1 MRTRAVELWRR
12 LRGTR
17 GRARRLRG
25 LAALLAPY
33 RRRVVLMLGSLVIGT
48 AAALAP
54 APLAKLAIDDGI
66 IPGNLGRLSLIV
78 VAFVVAALVVWAAT
92 IVQTYLVEWVGQR
105 ALADLRLA
113 IFDQLQRLPVSFYE
127 RRPAGV
133 LISRMTN
140 DVEALDSLVTD
151 SVVTLFQGG
160 LTLIGTLGILIYLDP
175 HLALIT
181 LATAPAIAVGSL
193 VFRIVSA
200 DAYRRTR
207 ETIGEITGYL
217 QESLSGVRVVRSF
230 AQEHR
235 HAKEFAELNELNR
248 AANMRTVNLNAAY
261 FPAIEFIS
269 AVATVVVLL
278 YGGSQVIDGAI
289 KVGVLVGFLTAL
301 SNFFNPITQLSQ
313 LYTTYQAGMA
323 ALDKIFE
330 LLDEEP
336 DMVERPGARRL
347 ERIRGELVFD
357 HVSFAYP
364 QRDARAVR
372 LALDDIDLQ
381 IAPGETVALVGATG
395 AGKSTFAKLVA
406 RFYDPTAGRV
416 LIDGQDIREVTFAS
430 LRSQL
435 GIVPQEAFLFSGTI
449 GTNIAFG
456 RPDASAAEVEDAA
469 RAIGAHDFIAAL
481 EHGYDTEVGER
492 GVALSAGQRQ
502 LVAFARAMIADPR
515 ILVLDEATSN
525 VDVHTEMR
533 IERGLRRLLAGRTA
547 IVIAHRLSTIRG
559 ATRIVVLADGRIVE
573 QGTHEELVAAGGAYA
588 RLYRDWSKALTA
600 A

>member
-1 MRTRAVELWRR
+1 
-12 LRGTR
+12 
-17 GRARRLRG
+17 
-25 LAALLAPY
+25 
-33 RRRVVLMLGSLVIGT
+33 
-48 AAALAP
+48 
-54 APLAKLAIDDGI
+54 
-66 IPGNLGRLSLIV
+66 
-78 VAFVVAALVVWAAT
+78 
-92 IVQTYLVEWVGQR
+92 
-105 ALADLRLA
+105 
-113 IFDQLQRLPVSFYE
+113 
-127 RRPAGV
+127 
-133 LISRMTN
+133 
-140 DVEALDSLVTD
+140 
-151 SVVTLFQGG
+151 
-160 LTLIGTLGILIYLDP
+160 
-175 HLALIT
+175 
-181 LATAPAIAVGSL
+181 
-193 VFRIVSA
+193 
-200 DAYRRTR
+200 
-207 ETIGEITGYL
+207 
-217 QESLSGVRVVRSF
+217 
-230 AQEHR
+230 
-235 HAKEFAELNELNR
+235 
-248 AANMRTVNLNAAY
+248 MRTVNLNAAY

-278 YGGSQVIDGAI
+278 YGGNQVLDGAI

-330 LLDEEP
+330 LLDEQPE
-336 DMVERPGARRL
+336 MVERPGAQEL

-357 HVSFAYP
+357 HVSFSYP
-364 QRDARAVR
+364 QRDGRAVR

-416 LIDGQDIREVTFAS
+416 LIDGQDIRDVTFAS

-435 GIVPQEAFLFSGTI
+435 GSCRRRRSCSPARSGPTS
-449 GTNIAFG
+449 
-456 RPDASAAEVEDAA
+456 PSAGPTRATAEVEEAA

-547 IVIAHRLSTIRG
+547 IVIAHRLSTIAGATPDRRAGARADRRTGHARG
-559 ATRIVVLADGRIVE
+559 ARGRRRRLRAAVPRLVQGADRGVGARVVAMARRRWLARPRSGRRSACSRWRDCAGARGLRAGDLYSGGRRGLSAADAGWCNRQHVWLWTRNLGFESLSRSRSITGR
-573 QGTHEELVAAGGAYA
+573 GPGVAGPAPCAPSSA
-588 RLYRDWSKALTA
+588 
-600 A
+600 